1 MKKLLLFLLIS
12 LGFIGSSFAD
22 AICMD
27 GWRSYSSG
35 SGTCSHH
42 GGVRTWLDDKEPYY
56 APKRETR
63 PKKKSYVPRCSM
75 VPPKKRKECLEK
87 EKEMSNLP
95 KDYYL
100 KKEFGDDVISI
111 NDLPKEFYSD
121 NPRFNFNS
129 WLPP

>member
-12 LGFIGSSFAD
+12 LGFVGSSYAD

-42 GGVRTWLDDKEPYY
+42 GGVRTWLDIKKPYY
-56 APKRETR
+56 APKPEAA

-75 VPPKKRKECLEK
+75 VSPKKRQKCLE
-87 EKEMSNLP
+87 EEQANLNWSIKNP
-95 KDYYL
+95 IRSKYRYIL
-100 KKEFGDDVISI
+100 REFGDNVYVNVDGNQVLLR
-111 NDLPKEFYSD
+111 DLLEEQ
-121 NPRFNFNS
+121 
-129 WLPP
+129 